1 MILKYILKIIILNN
15 LYYDG
20 FFPNIRKN
28 FIYNMYISYI
38 IVFTHNFLMN
48 IKYSLVLL
56 FKILFSIMTLLTI
69 LKKIIEIKD

>member
-1 MILKYILKIIILNN
+1 MDFFQIFAKILYIIC
-15 LYYDG
+15 
-20 FFPNIRKN
+20 
-28 FIYNMYISYI
+28 IYRIYI

>member
-1 MILKYILKIIILNN
+1 MMDFFQIFAKILYIIC
-15 LYYDG
+15 
-20 FFPNIRKN
+20 
-28 FIYNMYISYI
+28 IYRIYI
-38 IVFTHNFLMN
+38 IVFIHNFLMN

>member
-1 MILKYILKIIILNN
+1 MMDFFQIFAKIYLILYIIC
-15 LYYDG
+15 
-20 FFPNIRKN
+20 
-28 FIYNMYISYI
+28 IYRIYI

>member
-1 MILKYILKIIILNN
+1 MMDFFQIFAKILYIIC
-15 LYYDG
+15 
-20 FFPNIRKN
+20 
-28 FIYNMYISYI
+28 IYRIYI